1 MDTVRKNT
9 FGINS
14 WRPLQQETINATMAG
29 HDVLLIMPTGGGK
42 SLTYQLPAVL
52 SPGFTLVVSPLVS
65 LMQDQIWALQRLNG
79 VAAAM
84 LDSSST
90 KEHVAQVKNEMVNKS
105 GSLKLLYVTP
115 ERLARSKQF
124 MNKLEKSYALGLLS
138 RIAIDEVHCC
148 SQWGHDFRPDYKFL
162 NVMKRQFPNT
172 PIIGLTAT
180 ATAAVIEDVK
190 TILRIPTCLL
200 FKAGYNRP
208 NLFYEVR
215 QKKGKAQE
223 SIQDIANAINARFK
237 NQSGII
243 YCFSKKDSHTV
254 ADSLGTVGI
263 KAEAYNADLT
273 PDRRSKVHSKW
284 LKGTTQV
291 VVATTAFGMGIDKP
305 DVRFVIHHS
314 LSKSLENYYQ
324 ESGRAGRD
332 DKPATCILFFRLQ
345 DMFRVSSMVMSEQ
358 TGLDNLYQMVAYC
371 ADMGQS
377 CRRKLVAEHFNETW
391 TKKQCDAMC
400 DHCRRPREPRR
411 VDVTSAALAIIA
423 AIEEASKADQ
433 RLTAQKVVDQT
444 YKSSSSVV
452 TSVEEF
458 ETMLAV
464 MILEGYLKEDFH
476 FTAYATIS
484 YLIPGPKAG
493 WLKRGGN
500 DGKFFLNLKSKSTKS
515 AASHTAICPRAV
527 EDSSSESDK
536 PSTSSSKAGKNKL
549 APTCSSAGT
558 KNHVG
563 KPKIKK
569 NGDVKKSKPSGP
581 KAPEIEEASFVMLD
595 SDSD

>member
-1 MDTVRKNT
+1 
-9 FGINS
+9 
-14 WRPLQQETINATMAG
+14 
-29 HDVLLIMPTGGGK
+29 
-42 SLTYQLPAVL
+42 
-52 SPGFTLVVSPLVS
+52 
-65 LMQDQIWALQRLNG
+65 
-79 VAAAM
+79 M
-84 LDSSST
+84 LDSSSS
-90 KEHVAQVKNEMVNKS
+90 KEHVAHVKNQMVDKN

-124 MNKLEKSYALGLLS
+124 MNKLEKSYAMGLLS

-180 ATAAVIEDVK
+180 ATSSVIEDLK

-215 QKKGKAQE
+215 QKKSKAVE
-223 SIQDIANAINARFK
+223 SIQDIADAIKSRFK

-243 YCFSKKDSHTV
+243 YCFSKKDSQTV
-254 ADSLGTVGI
+254 ADTLGTVGI

-273 PDRRSKVHSKW
+273 SDRRSKVHSRW
-284 LKGTTQV
+284 LKGSTQV

-305 DVRFVIHHS
+305 DVRFVIHHT

-332 DKPATCILFFRLQ
+332 DKPATCILYFRLQ
-345 DMFRVSSMVMSEQ
+345 DMFRLSGMVMSEQ

-377 CRRKLVAEHFNETW
+377 CRRKLVAEHFNEIW
-391 TKKQCDAMC
+391 TKKQCEAMC
-400 DHCRRPREPRR
+400 DNCRRPREPSR
-411 VDVTSAALAIIA
+411 VDVTSAALSIIS
-423 AIEEASKADQ
+423 AIEEAAQADQ
-433 RLTAQKVVDQT
+433 RLTAQKVVDAT
-444 YKSSSSVV
+444 FKFAKSVV
-452 TSVEEF
+452 TSADEF
-458 ETMLAV
+458 ETMIAV
-464 MILEGYLKEDFH
+464 MVLEGYLKEDFH

-484 YLIPGPKAG
+484 YLIPGPKAN
-493 WLKRGGN
+493 WLRKGGT
-500 DGKFFLNLKSKSTKS
+500 DGKFFLNLRTKSKKS
-515 AASHTAICPRAV
+515 AASHSAICPKAV
-527 EDSSSESDK
+527 EESK
-536 PSTSSSKAGKNKL
+536 SKETL
-549 APTCSSAGT
+549 APTTSFAGT
-558 KNHVG
+558 KNHL
-563 KPKIKK
+563 KK
-569 NGDVKKSKPSGP
+569 TKQTANGDAKKSKPTKASVSGP
-581 KAPEIEEASFVMLD
+581 KAPEIEEANFVMLD